1 MSLKA
6 RKTLDNS
13 VMILDHNDID
23 IVYVPEKSKIV
34 TFAKENFGD
43 HVYEAQYR
51 FFKFM
56 RRKGIIQYDSVKG
69 GNIYSSMEADVL
81 ESKDYNSTQMTLLAI
96 GKFIEN
102 ERPYIEYE
110 KAFERE
116 EERRLSEPSPEE
128 STELDTDKYHSVDK
142 GSIKPGISPYA

>member
-1 MSLKA
+1 
-6 RKTLDNS
+6 
-13 VMILDHNDID
+13 
-23 IVYVPEKSKIV
+23 
-34 TFAKENFGD
+34 
-43 HVYEAQYR
+43 
-51 FFKFM
+51 M

-142 GSIKPGISPYA
+142 GSIKPGISPYGIANIYRA